1 MSGNRGELFIDT
13 VALCLVVVLLGLFIA
28 VTTTWAGEVERY
40 MNEGLA
46 QLNKDDYGAA
56 IASFKE
62 ALRLNPDSAWVH
74 RNLGDS
80 YTYNG
85 QYDAAIA
92 SFKEALRL
100 NPDSAKAHYGLGLAY
115 IATSNNIG
123 ALEQYEALKEVDHDM
138 ANNFLNL
145 ILIDYID

>member
-1 MSGNRGELFIDT
+1 MSGNRGELFINT
-13 VALCLVVVLLGLFIA
+13 VALCLVVVLLGLCIA